1 MKLAT
6 ITLFLLAVLTG
17 YAQQLPPQNS
27 KMPIPEFQQLVARCA
42 PGVAVE
48 TMVAIAQT
56 ESSFHVAAISL
67 NRPVAAARRAGWMN
81 HRIEL
86 LRQPKSREEAI
97 RWMHWFADRHYSV
110 SVGLMQVNIE
120 NAGRFGL
127 RPEQLFDTCTN
138 VAVGGAILGTIYA
151 QAIHEHKTSNDALL
165 DSISIYNS
173 GSQNTGYAN
182 GYVSTVV
189 KNATQQTYN
198 TLSSSGS
205 RAK

>member
-6 ITLFLLAVLTG
+6 ISLFVSAAITC
-17 YAQQLPPQNS
+17 YAQQLPTPNS
-27 KMPIPEFQQLVARCA
+27 KMPIAEFQQLVARCA

-48 TMVAIAQT
+48 TMVAIAKT

-86 LRQPKSREEAI
+86 LRQPKDREEAI
-97 RWMHWFADRHYSV
+97 RWMHWFADRHYTV
-110 SVGLMQVNIE
+110 SVGLMQINIE
-120 NAGRFGL
+120 NARRFGL

-138 VAVGGAILGTIYA
+138 ITVGGAILGTTYA
-151 QAIHEHKTSNDALL
+151 QAIQAQKTSNDALL

-173 GSQNTGYAN
+173 GSRNTGYAN
-182 GYVSTVV
+182 GYVGTVV
-189 KNATQQTYN
+189 KNASHASGLTDDSNSKQT
-198 TLSSSGS
+198 
-205 RAK
+205 R